1 MAGKSSKMRKTT
13 KKYGGLDSDDVK
25 RKITNA
31 AKRIVKPVRMTAH
44 GLKMMA
50 KAPGYA
56 TGLCEDD
63 DGICVNQF
71 TDQEKMN
78 EIMNSGLKGGKSK
91 KLRKTRR
98 KSNKKRSTKR
108 SRK

>member
-1 MAGKSSKMRKTT
+1 M
-13 KKYGGLDSDDVK
+13 
-25 RKITNA
+25 I
-31 AKRIVKPVRMTAH
+31 
-44 GLKMMA
+44 A

-63 DGICVNQF
+63 EGMCVNQF

-78 EIMNSGLKGGKSK
+78 EIWKSGLDGGKSK
-91 KLRKTRR
+91 KLRKSLRKSRKTRR
-98 KSNKKRSTKR
+98 KSNKRSTKR